1 MGLVFLWM
9 MIFFS
14 SALIVQSFRVQII
27 RSVPRTYLSSSN
39 NLDRELDLFFENAAR
54 SGFAD
59 VKKMTIEER
68 VERVNLGELLED
80 KIFEA
85 RDEILR
91 LGKWDFAY

>member
-1 MGLVFLWM
+1 M

>member
-1 MGLVFLWM
+1 MGLVFLWI